1 MPEDRRGKKQK
12 KETIELR
19 CLSLKNKTQKSLRQN
34 KTKQTLFTDSLHS
47 LLLILKY
54 TMILPFEKKLQELPS
69 FSTSAEDWTSSRPV
83 SYRMKE

>member
-1 MPEDRRGKKQK
+1 MPEDRRGKKEN

-19 CLSLKNKTQKSLRQN
+19 CLSLKNKTHKRVKTKQN
-34 KTKQTLFTDSLHS
+34 KTKTSFTDSVHYS

-69 FSTSAEDWTSSRPV
+69 FSTYEED
-83 SYRMKE
+83 

>member
-69 FSTSAEDWTSSRPV
+69 FSTSAED
-83 SYRMKE
+83 